1 MNTPSLLLAALVMLP
16 ALGVA
21 LWAWWM
27 MQRTEDVLR
36 ISAGLEK
43 TDLDIGTWP
52 PSRRTG
58 TT

>member
-43 TDLDIGTWP
+43 TDLDIGNWP

>member
-1 MNTPSLLLAALVMLP
+1 MNTPSLLIAALVMLP

-27 MQRTEDVLR
+27 MQRSEDVLR

-43 TDLDIGTWP
+43 ADLDIGTWP